1 SNPCQHPVIILQDVH
16 FTELESLLCFV
27 YKGEVNIEQDNLP
40 ALLRAAET
48 LQIRGLSGAS
58 EQVKEKMAVCTKKNS
73 LVPPQDNSQEGPPPV
88 KRQRSFQQ
96 SQSPPLPDTPLA
108 LTPTSRPIRSR
119 HLSTSSVEPWEQPQQ
134 PNEPEFPPKVE
145 PRDSESCS
153 PVSHILSMEEPHDDS
168 TDVSLGTTLDL
179 AQAQGKRAG
188 SDAIQMKGSK
198 SEGSTF
204 HADPNYDPT
213 QASKNFPYPPFPC
226 PFCDRAYTSWG
237 FRRRHIKAVHTQSPR
252 LSCKWCLQ
260 VLPSH
265 SDWEQHVTSEHN
277 LSPGD
282 AHNGLLI
289 LEEAHMVLQ
298 IPNPTRLDTFVSM
311 IKKSSI
317 NDAEKSSGS
326 GSSQDPEAAD
336 ETPKMST

>member
-1 SNPCQHPVIILQDVH
+1 
-16 FTELESLLCFV
+16 
-27 YKGEVNIEQDNLP
+27 
-40 ALLRAAET
+40 
-48 LQIRGLSGAS
+48 
-58 EQVKEKMAVCTKKNS
+58 MAVCTKKNS

-188 SDAIQMKGSK
+188 SDAIQMKGK
-198 SEGSTF
+198 IL
-204 HADPNYDPT
+204 
-213 QASKNFPYPPFPC
+213 AS
-226 PFCDRAYTSWG
+226 
-237 FRRRHIKAVHTQSPR
+237 
-252 LSCKWCLQ
+252 
-260 VLPSH
+260 
-265 SDWEQHVTSEHN
+265 VTSSFKLN
-277 LSPGD
+277 W
-282 AHNGLLI
+282 LI
-289 LEEAHMVLQ
+289 L
-298 IPNPTRLDTFVSM
+298 FFY
-311 IKKSSI
+311 
-317 NDAEKSSGS
+317 
-326 GSSQDPEAAD
+326 
-336 ETPKMST
+336 